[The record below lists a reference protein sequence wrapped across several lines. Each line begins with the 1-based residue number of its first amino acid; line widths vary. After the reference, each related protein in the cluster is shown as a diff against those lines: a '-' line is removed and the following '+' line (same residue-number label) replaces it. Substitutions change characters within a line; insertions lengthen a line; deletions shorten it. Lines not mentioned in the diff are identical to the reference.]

1 MKKEERRNE
10 FNSKRET
17 FWSRNRSPWLCSK
30 QKPDRCEP
38 QDTLRCAKAVL
49 EVRGEISWLP
59 GAPELEP
66 VAQNNCF
73 RREMGPRGSVRAETR
88 TKWMLRAR
96 RVRWD
101 PSQSPKGPDLS
112 QHFL

>member
-10 FNSKRET
+10 VNSKWGT

-38 QDTLRCAKAVL
+38 QDALPCSKAVL

-66 VAQNNCF
+66 AAQKHGF
-73 RREMGPRGSVRAETR
+73 GRETGGRGSV
-88 TKWMLRAR
+88 
-96 RVRWD
+96 
-101 PSQSPKGPDLS
+101 
-112 QHFL
+112 